1 MKKIILFLFG
11 LLVWAAQLP
20 AATTFYGIELG
31 LPLEEFESQLLE
43 KGFARFSVSDDDD
56 ERIQIRYVSKNKG
69 VWGEEVYVICY
80 KPLDKVYVVT
90 TYREKFFKWKQL
102 KADYQK
108 ACKQLT
114 KIYGEPAFTS
124 QDFTAPYRDGDGRE
138 MEAVTNE
145 AVDFQSFYM
154 ANDNNT
160 FVKVSISKFGQVS
173 ISLMDTKTFRMVQD
187 HREAAANRP
196 VIEDVGP
203 EPQHMT
209 CMDVEIDGSIMD
221 VAQALSEEGLKIIRV
236 SDTNGALEGSYEG
249 FDNCRFFVIPNKE
262 GVVYRVNVALP
273 TQTTWAGLV
282 SDYQQLRS
290 ILTKQYGEPSYSRY
304 VFDEPYADGDGR
316 EMEALDKDAV
326 HVSMRFNT
334 PKGNVFLFI
343 SKLKYVC
350 VSFTD
355 DANK

>member
-1 MKKIILFLFG
+1 MKKITLFLFG

-43 KGFARFSVSDDDD
+43 KGFARFLVAHDDN
-56 ERIQIRYVSKNKG
+56 EVIRVRYLAEHKDA
-69 VWGEEVYVICY
+69 WGEDVQVLCYEPWNMVYSVQTFR
-80 KPLDKVYVVT
+80 KN
-90 TYREKFFKWKQL
+90 FFNWKKA
-102 KADYQK
+102 KADYLK
-108 ACKQLT
+108 VCKKLT
-114 KIYGEPAFTS
+114 KIYGDPAFFRMAF
-124 QDFTAPYRDGDGRE
+124 DAPYREGDGRE
-138 MEAVTNE
+138 LEAI
-145 AVDFQSFYM
+145 
-154 ANDNNT
+154 ANKAASVCAGFFSNDRQT
-160 FVKVSISKFGQVS
+160 YIYVSITQKGGVYLIQMN
-173 ISLMDTKTFRMVQD
+173 MDLFDKVMAAQ
-187 HREAAANRP
+187 EAAANRP

-290 ILTKQYGEPSYSRY
+290 ILTRQYGEPSYSRY